1 MPDLGRVRQV
11 EAQNVMLLSPTHGR
25 CKLPG
30 VYERFA

>member
-1 MPDLGRVRQV
+1 MPDLGRVKRV

-30 VYERFA
+30 VYERFT